1 MNVPARFVQVEWA
14 SQLSVL
20 SMHSSMSLHA
30 SDVAVYPFLHV
41 HAPLTRC
48 GLFAGQLVHSAAPG
62 PEHVV
67 QPTSHARHV

>member
-1 MNVPARFVQVEWA
+1 MNVPARLVQVAWA
-14 SQLSVL
+14 WLLCVL
-20 SMHSSMSLHA
+20 AVHSSISLHA
-30 SDVAVYPFLHV
+30 SDVAVYPLLHV